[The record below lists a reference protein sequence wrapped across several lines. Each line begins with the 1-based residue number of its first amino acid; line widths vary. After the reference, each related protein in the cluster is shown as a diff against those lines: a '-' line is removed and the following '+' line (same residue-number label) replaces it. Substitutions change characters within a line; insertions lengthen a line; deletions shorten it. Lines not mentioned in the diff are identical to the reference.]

1 MIIFVTTI
9 LRGGLMCFHP
19 TTIDAIGIWLCP
31 YNGHFFVLGITKA
44 PQIEIVSKDQC
55 F

>member
-1 MIIFVTTI
+1 
-9 LRGGLMCFHP
+9 MCFHR
-19 TTIDAIGIWLCP
+19 IAKIAKQMMQLVFGFVFQLCT
-31 YNGHFFVLGITKA
+31 YNGHSFVLGIAKA